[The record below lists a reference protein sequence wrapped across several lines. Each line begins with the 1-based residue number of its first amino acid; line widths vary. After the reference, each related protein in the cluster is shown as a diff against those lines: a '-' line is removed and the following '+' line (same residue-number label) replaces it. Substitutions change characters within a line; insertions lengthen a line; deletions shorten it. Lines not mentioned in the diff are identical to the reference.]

1 MAFGVKREE
10 VNAWKQNVESGNI
23 AFLTHFWIDDRFP
36 GCDTVTKV
44 GCSDMEKLKDWGR
57 KYGLLEKWIHNDER
71 YPHFDLF
78 GEHQKNILQQ
88 ENKWD
93 HIDKFRL

>member
-10 VNAWKQNVESGNI
+10 LNTWKKNVENGNI

-36 GCDTVTKV
+36 DCNTVTKV
-44 GCSDMEKLKDWGR
+44 GCGDIQKLKDWG
-57 KYGLLEKWIHNDER
+57 KMYGLLENWIHKDEQ

-78 GEHQKNILQQ
+78 GRHQKDILQQ

>member
-10 VNAWKQNVESGNI
+10 VNAWKKKVESGNI

-44 GCSDMEKLKDWGR
+44 GCSDIDKLKKWGK
-57 KYGLLEKWIHNDER
+57 KYGLIENWIHKDER
-71 YPHFDLF
+71 FPHFDLF
-78 GEHQKNILQQ
+78 GKQQKDILQQ